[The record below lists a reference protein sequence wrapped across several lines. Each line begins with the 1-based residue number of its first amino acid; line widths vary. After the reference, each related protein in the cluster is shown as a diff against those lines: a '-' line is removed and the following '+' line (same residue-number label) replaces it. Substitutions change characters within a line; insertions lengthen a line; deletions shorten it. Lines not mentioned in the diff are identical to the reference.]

1 MVLLYPIICF
11 NNFLFFKNLSC
22 TIFQSYYLLT
32 SFHQLR
38 FIFTKIISTLNLLSQ
53 FIQHINANG
62 LFKKTDKLLIAVS
75 GGVDSV
81 VLCDL
86 CFHAGLNFEIAHCN
100 FQLRGEDSE
109 ADEKFVIELAS
120 KYKVKHHVVKFDTE
134 KYAAEHKQ
142 NIQLAARNL
151 RYNWFNQILENNT
164 DIKHIVTAHHADDN
178 LETILMN
185 FFKGTGINGLKGIQS
200 HHAGIGGKIVRPLLF
215 ANKSELV
222 DYAQS
227 NNCQWREDVSNES
240 DKYTRNFFR
249 NQIIPLIENVIP
261 EAKANVQNNIK
272 RFNDI
277 SVIYHNAILSIM
289 SKLIEH
295 KGNEIHIPVLKLLK
309 HDTFETILFEIIKP
323 YNFTSSQLND
333 AVHLLHADSGKY
345 VVSSTHRILKNRN
358 WLIISSIQTKDE
370 SVFIIESDT
379 KIVHFGSNKIS
390 IEITTSTQLSNDSSF
405 ALLDMKNIQFPLM
418 LRKWKQGDYFYPLGM
433 LKKKKLSRFFIDLKL
448 SLIEK
453 ENTWVIESNKKIV
466 WVVGKRI
473 DNRFKITN
481 TTESVLK
488 LNA

>member
-1 MVLLYPIICF
+1 M
-11 NNFLFFKNLSC
+11 
-22 TIFQSYYLLT
+22 
-32 SFHQLR
+32 
-38 FIFTKIISTLNLLSQ
+38 NLLSQ
-53 FIQHINANG
+53 FVHNIKTDD

-86 CFHAGLNFEIAHCN
+86 CFHAGFNFEIAHCN
-100 FQLRGEDSE
+100 FQLRGVDSE

-134 KYAAEHKQ
+134 KFAADNKQ

-151 RYNWFNQILENNT
+151 RYSWFNEIISKNSAITNIL
-164 DIKHIVTAHHADDN
+164 TAHHADDN

-200 HHAGIGGKIVRPLLF
+200 NHAGIGGKIVRPLLF

-227 NNCQWREDVSNES
+227 NNCSWREDVSNES

-261 EAKANVQNNIK
+261 EAKTNVQNNIK
-272 RFNDI
+272 RFNEI
-277 SVIYHNAILSIM
+277 SVIYDNAISAIK
-289 SKLIEH
+289 SKLLES
-295 KGNEIHIPVLKLLK
+295 KGNEIHFPVLKLIK
-309 HDTFETILFEIIKP
+309 HDAFETILFEIIKP
-323 YNFTSSQLND
+323 YNFTSSQLKD
-333 AVHLLHADSGKY
+333 AVNLLQADSGKY
-345 VVSSTHRILKNRN
+345 VMSSSHRILKNRN
-358 WLIISSIQTKDE
+358 WLIISPNESQNE

-379 KIVHFGSNKIS
+379 KIVHFGSNKLS
-390 IEITTSTQLSNDSSF
+390 IENISSTQFSNDSAL
-405 ALLDMKNIQFPLM
+405 ALLDLKNIEFPLM

-433 LKKKKLSRFFIDLKL
+433 LKKKKLSRFFIDIKL
-448 SLIEK
+448 SLLEK
-453 ENTWVIESNKKIV
+453 ENTWVVESNKKII

-473 DNRFKITN
+473 DNRFKISD

-488 LNA
+488 LNLVSTK

>member
-1 MVLLYPIICF
+1 M
-11 NNFLFFKNLSC
+11 
-22 TIFQSYYLLT
+22 
-32 SFHQLR
+32 
-38 FIFTKIISTLNLLSQ
+38 NLLSQ
-53 FIQHINANG
+53 FIQHILTDG

-75 GGVDSV
+75 GGADSV

-86 CFHAGLNFEIAHCN
+86 CFRAGFNFEIAHCN

-109 ADEKFVIELAS
+109 ADEQFVIELAS

-134 KYAAEHKQ
+134 KFAADNKQ

-151 RYNWFNQILENNT
+151 RYTWFNDVISNDTTITNIL
-164 DIKHIVTAHHADDN
+164 TAHHADDN

-185 FFKGTGINGLKGIQS
+185 FFKGTGIKGLKGIQS
-200 HHAGIGGKIVRPLLF
+200 NHAGIGGKIVRPLLF
-215 ANKSELV
+215 ANKYELV

-272 RFNDI
+272 RFNEI
-277 SVIYHNAILSIM
+277 AVIYDAAILNIK
-289 SKLIEH
+289 SKLLEH

-309 HDTFETILFEIIKP
+309 HDAFETILFEIIKP
-323 YNFTSSQLND
+323 YNFTSLQLKDSVN
-333 AVHLLHADSGKY
+333 LLHADSGKY
-345 VVSSTHRILKNRN
+345 VISGTHRILKNRN
-358 WLIISSIQTKDE
+358 WLIISPNETQDE

-379 KIVHFGSNKIS
+379 KIVHFGSN
-390 IEITTSTQLSNDSSF
+390 EITIENTSSTQFSNDSSI
-405 ALLDMKNIQFPLM
+405 ALLDLKNVQFPLM

-433 LKKKKLSRFFIDLKL
+433 LKKKKLSRFFIDIKL
-448 SLIEK
+448 SLLEK
-453 ENTWVIESNKKIV
+453 ENTWVVESNKKII

-473 DNRFKITN
+473 DNRFKITD

-488 LNA
+488 LNLISSK

>member
-1 MVLLYPIICF
+1 MIFSIKKSIPFHFHYDY
-11 NNFLFFKNLSC
+11 LF
-22 TIFQSYYLLT
+22 T
-32 SFHQLR
+32 SFHQLK
-38 FIFTKIISTLNLLSQ
+38 FIFTKIISTLNQLSQ
-53 FIQHINANG
+53 FTQHVNAAA
-62 LFKKTDKLLIAVS
+62 LFQKADKLLIAVS

-86 CFHAGLNFEIAHCN
+86 CFQAGFNFEIAHCN

-109 ADEKFVIELAS
+109 ADEKFVVELAH
-120 KYKVKHHVVKFDTE
+120 KYNVKYHVVKFDTE
-134 KYAAEHKQ
+134 KYAAEQKQ

-151 RYNWFNQILENNT
+151 RYNWFNEILENNT

-200 HHAGIGGKIVRPLLF
+200 HHAGIGGKIVRPILF
-215 ANKSELV
+215 ANKSELL
-222 DYAQS
+222 DYA
-227 NNCQWREDVSNES
+227 NANHLPWREDVSNES
-240 DKYTRNFFR
+240 SKYTRNFFR
-249 NQIIPLIENVIP
+249 NQVIPLIENVIP

-277 SVIYHNAILSIM
+277 SVIYDNAIANIK

-309 HDTFETILFEIIKP
+309 LDAFETILFEIIKP
-323 YNFTSSQLND
+323 FNFSAAQLNEV
-333 AVHLLHADSGKY
+333 VHLLYADSGKY
-345 VVSSTHRILKNRN
+345 ILSASHRILKNRN
-358 WLIISSIQTKDE
+358 WIIISPIVYSEETI
-370 SVFIIESDT
+370 FIIEP
-379 KIVHFGSNKIS
+379 N
-390 IEITTSTQLSNDSSF
+390 TTSINFGNHKMAIENITSKDFSNDAAI
-405 ALLDMKNIQFPLM
+405 ALLDKKHIEFPLI

-433 LKKKKLSRFFIDLKL
+433 TKKKKLSRFFIDLKL
-448 SLIEK
+448 SLVEK

-481 TTESVLK
+481 ATESVLK
-488 LNA
+488 LTLTSSK

>member
-1 MVLLYPIICF
+1 M
-11 NNFLFFKNLSC
+11 N
-22 TIFQSYYLLT
+22 LLT
-32 SFHQLR
+32 Q
-38 FIFTKIISTLNLLSQ
+38 FT
-53 FIQHINANG
+53 QHVNTAS
-62 LFKKTDKLLIAVS
+62 LFQKADKLLIAVS

-86 CFHAGLNFEIAHCN
+86 CFSAGFNFEMAHCN

-109 ADEKFVIELAS
+109 ADEKFVVELAL
-120 KYKVKHHVVKFDTE
+120 KYKVKYHVVKFDTE

-151 RYNWFNQILENNT
+151 RYNWFNEILENNT
-164 DIKHIVTAHHADDN
+164 DIKHIATAHHADDN

-200 HHAGIGGKIVRPLLF
+200 HHAGIGGKIIRPLLF

-227 NNCQWREDVSNES
+227 NHCQWREDVSNES

-249 NQIIPLIENVIP
+249 NQVIPLIENVIP

-277 SVIYHNAILSIM
+277 SIIYDNAILKIK
-289 SKLIEH
+289 SKLLEF
-295 KGNEIHIPVLKLLK
+295 KGNEIHIPVLKLYK
-309 HDTFETILFEIIKP
+309 HDAYETILFEIIKP

-333 AVHLLHADSGKY
+333 AVNLLHADSGKY
-345 VVSSTHRILKNRN
+345 ILSASHRILKNRN
-358 WLIISSIQTKDE
+358 WLIISPIVHVEETI
-370 SVFIIESDT
+370 FIIEPNT
-379 KIVHFGSNKIS
+379 TNINFGNNKIA
-390 IEITTSTQLSNDSSF
+390 IEKITSKDFSNDVSI
-405 ALLDMKNIQFPLM
+405 ALLDNKHIEFPLI

-433 LKKKKLSRFFIDLKL
+433 TKKKKLSRFFIDLKL
-448 SLIEK
+448 SLLEK
-453 ENTWVIESNKKIV
+453 ENTWVVESNKKII

-473 DNRFKITN
+473 DNRFKITEA
-481 TTESVLK
+481 TESILK
-488 LNA
+488 LTLISSK

>member
-1 MVLLYPIICF
+1 M
-11 NNFLFFKNLSC
+11 
-22 TIFQSYYLLT
+22 
-32 SFHQLR
+32 
-38 FIFTKIISTLNLLSQ
+38 NLLSQ
-53 FIQHINANG
+53 FVQNIKANG
-62 LFKKTDKLLIAVS
+62 LFTKTDKLLIAVS

-86 CFHAGLNFEIAHCN
+86 CFHAGFNFEIAHCN

-134 KYAAEHKQ
+134 KYTADNKQ

-151 RYNWFNQILENNT
+151 RYTWFNDILSNDTSITN
-164 DIKHIVTAHHADDN
+164 ILTAHHADDN

-200 HHAGIGGKIVRPLLF
+200 NHAGIGGKIVRPLLF

-261 EAKANVQNNIK
+261 EAKTNVQKNIK
-272 RFNDI
+272 RFNEI
-277 SVIYHNAILSIM
+277 SVIYDNAISNI
-289 SKLIEH
+289 KLKLLEF
-295 KGNEIHIPVLKLLK
+295 KGDEIHIPVLKLLK
-309 HDTFETILFEIIKP
+309 HDAIETILFEIIKS

-333 AVHLLHADSGKY
+333 AVHLLHADSGKFIL
-345 VVSSTHRILKNRN
+345 SNSHRILKNRN
-358 WLIISSIQTKDE
+358 WLIISPNETQDE

-379 KIVHFGSNKIS
+379 KIVHFGSNIIT
-390 IEITTSTQLSNDSSF
+390 IENTSSTQFSNDSDI
-405 ALLDMKNIQFPLM
+405 ALLDLKNVQFPLL

-433 LKKKKLSRFFIDLKL
+433 LKKKKLSRFFIDIKL
-448 SLIEK
+448 SLLEK
-453 ENTWVIESNKKIV
+453 ENIWVIESNKKII

-473 DNRFKITN
+473 DNRFKITDA
-481 TTESVLK
+481 TESVLK
-488 LNA
+488 LNLVSSK